1 MDGIK
6 WMQIKMFHKIDGWI
20 ELNGKNGRDKSKKSC
35 SFLGRRD
42 EGKGIRR
49 EK

>member
-1 MDGIK
+1 MSGCFRNCRPDNPEY
-6 WMQIKMFHKIDGWI
+6 

-35 SFLGRRD
+35 SVLGRRD